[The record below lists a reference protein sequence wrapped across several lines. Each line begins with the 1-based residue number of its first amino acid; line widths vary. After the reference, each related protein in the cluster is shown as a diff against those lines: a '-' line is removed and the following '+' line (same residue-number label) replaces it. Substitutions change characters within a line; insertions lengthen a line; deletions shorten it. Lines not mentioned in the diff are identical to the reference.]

1 MAQNE
6 SPRNNGKTQLQM
18 FMESISTITSQKTR
32 KTLYAFIH
40 VMRKHNL
47 LKQYLKYYFEYG
59 KGLGNVEFLFSPT
72 MTEIINKTIDPLR
85 LKCGLFNGNVNQ
97 EDLIR
102 FNKRASQDSFY
113 KDSRNALYIIIKQHY
128 IHMEPKN
135 LYWSNP
141 SDWYVPRYQYDG
153 VHGKTWC

>member
-6 SPRNNGKTQLQM
+6 TTRDNDKTRLQM
-18 FMESISTITSQKTR
+18 FMESISTIKSQKTR
-32 KTLYAFIH
+32 KILYAFIH

-59 KGLGNVEFLFSPT
+59 RGLGNVELMFSPT
-72 MTEIINKTIDPLR
+72 MTEIISKTIDPLR
-85 LKCGLFNGNVNQ
+85 LQCGSFNGNVNP

-102 FNKRASQDSFY
+102 FYKRASQDSFH
-113 KDSRNALYIIIKQHY
+113 KDSRNAVHIIIKQHY
-128 IHMEPKN
+128 IHIESKN
-135 LYWSNP
+135 MYWPNP

-153 VHGKTWC
+153 AYGKVWC

>member
-18 FMESISTITSQKTR
+18 FMESISTIKSQKTR
-32 KTLYAFIH
+32 KILYAFIH

-59 KGLGNVEFLFSPT
+59 RGLGNVELMFSPT
-72 MTEIINKTIDPLR
+72 MTEIISKTIDPLR
-85 LKCGLFNGNVNQ
+85 LQCGSFNGNVNP

-102 FNKRASQDSFY
+102 FYKRGSQDSFH
-113 KDSRNALYIIIKQHY
+113 KDSRNAVHIIIKQHY
-128 IHMEPKN
+128 IHIESKN
-135 LYWSNP
+135 MYWPNP

-153 VHGKTWC
+153 AYGKVWC

>member
-1 MAQNE
+1 MTQSETPTTTA
-6 SPRNNGKTQLQM
+6 KTQLQM

-59 KGLGNVEFLFSPT
+59 KGLGNVEFMFNPT
-72 MTEIINKTIDPLR
+72 MTEIISNTIDPLR
-85 LKCGLFNGNVNQ
+85 LRCGSFNGNVNQ

-102 FNKRASQDSFY
+102 FYKRASQDSFY
-113 KDSRNALYIIIKQHY
+113 KDSRNAMYIIIKQHY
-128 IHMEPKN
+128 IHMESKN
-135 LYWSNP
+135 LYWSNS
-141 SDWYVPRYQYDG
+141 SDWYIPRYQY
-153 VHGKTWC
+153 GKVWC